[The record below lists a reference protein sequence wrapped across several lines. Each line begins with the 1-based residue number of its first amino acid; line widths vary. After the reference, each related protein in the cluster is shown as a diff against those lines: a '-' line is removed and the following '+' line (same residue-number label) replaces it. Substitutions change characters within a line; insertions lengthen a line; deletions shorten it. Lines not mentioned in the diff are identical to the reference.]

1 MTLSRLR
8 AVATEGKA
16 YVEGSKV
23 PAVCVEGVV
32 IELNELSYSSK
43 LVSLEFI

>member
-32 IELNELSYSSK
+32 IEFNELSYCFK
-43 LVSLEFI
+43 VSIPGIL